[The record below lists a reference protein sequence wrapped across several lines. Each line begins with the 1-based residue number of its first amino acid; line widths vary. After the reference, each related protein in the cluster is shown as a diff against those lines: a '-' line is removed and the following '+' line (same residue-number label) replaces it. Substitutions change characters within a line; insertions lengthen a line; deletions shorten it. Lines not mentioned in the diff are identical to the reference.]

1 MEYSGFMPSNRKTS
15 NRGKKTINEYPDEKH
30 SETIKDYSQTKEI
43 VKVLSTE
50 IGNVVDQLLGV
61 IYNVETADRFADS
74 IITIYNRLVGEGI
87 TQTTAEKIL
96 CEYSANIDKFASMLK
111 KKEK

>member
-1 MEYSGFMPSNRKTS
+1 MPSNKKTS
-15 NRGKKTINEYPDEKH
+15 NRGKKTINEYTDEKH